1 MTEWFEEWF
10 GEEYLHLY
18 PHRDERDAEA
28 LIGLVHRTLP
38 WQRDWRVLD
47 VACGQGRHM
56 RVLARLGARPI
67 GVDLSQSLLR
77 RAREVTDRPLVRAD
91 MRWLPVRPAS
101 MDLTL
106 NLFTSFGYFAR
117 DDENAR
123 ALNAMADTVRPQG
136 WFVLDFLNA
145 DAVRRSLVPWEDATL
160 GEVRV
165 RVERRITTDEHF
177 VMKTIVT
184 PDGQRFLE
192 RVRLLRGP
200 QLERMFVS
208 AGLRVTHRFGDYS
221 GAPLAEGSPRTILI
235 AQRG

>member
-28 LIGLVHRTLP
+28 LLGLVRQTLP
-38 WQRDWRVLD
+38 WQEGWRVLD
-47 VACGQGRHM
+47 VACGQGRHL
-56 RVLARLGARPI
+56 RVLARMGVRPI

-91 MRWLPVRPAS
+91 MRLLPIRPAS

-106 NLFTSFGYFAR
+106 NLFTSFGYFAN
-117 DDENAR
+117 DEENAM
-123 ALNAMADTVRPQG
+123 ALAAMADTVRPQG

-145 DAVRRSLVPWEDATL
+145 DAVRRSLVPWENATL
-160 GEVRV
+160 GEIQV

-200 QLERMFVS
+200 QLEGMFQT
-208 AGLRVTHRFGDYS
+208 AGLQVTHRFGDYA
-221 GAPLAEGSPRTILI
+221 GAPLQEESPRTILI
-235 AQRG
+235 ARRT

>member
-38 WQRDWRVLD
+38 WQPDWRVLD

-106 NLFTSFGYFAR
+106 NLFTSFGYFAH
-117 DDENAR
+117 DDENAM
-123 ALNAMADTVRPQG
+123 ALNAMADTVRPEG

-200 QLERMFVS
+200 QLERMFQQ
-208 AGLRVTHRFGDYS
+208 AGLRVTHRFGDYT
-221 GAPLAEGSPRTILI
+221 GTPLGEGSPRTILI
-235 AQRG
+235 AQRA

>member
-28 LIGLVHRTLP
+28 LIGLVQRTLP
-38 WQRDWRVLD
+38 WQPGWRVLD
-47 VACGQGRHM
+47 VACGQGRHL
-56 RVLARLGARPI
+56 RVLTRLGARPI
-67 GVDLSQSLLR
+67 GVDLSEGLLR

-106 NLFTSFGYFAR
+106 NLFTSFGYFAH
-117 DDENAR
+117 DEENAM

-200 QLERMFVS
+200 QLEGMFQA
-208 AGLRVTHRFGDYS
+208 AGLLVTHRFGDYT

-235 AQRG
+235 AQRA